1 VVATVSFNKYYIFDK
16 MVTYPG
22 SEKARFQQ
30 FLFPGVKGRLE
41 VLHFHTSS
49 SCEQKL
55 HDVALSYQLIE
66 L

>member
-1 VVATVSFNKYYIFDK
+1 
-16 MVTYPG
+16 
-22 SEKARFQQ
+22 
-30 FLFPGVKGRLE
+30 

-66 L
+66 LWNAQGTGGEHK